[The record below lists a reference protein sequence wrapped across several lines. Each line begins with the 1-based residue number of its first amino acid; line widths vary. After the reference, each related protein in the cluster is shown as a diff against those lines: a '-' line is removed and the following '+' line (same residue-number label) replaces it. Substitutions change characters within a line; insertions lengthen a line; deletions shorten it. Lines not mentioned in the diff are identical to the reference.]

1 MGEQEEALVDLALRR
16 RAFAEEIRT
25 SMNLQ
30 TAALVDALAAVPREQ
45 FLRPGP
51 WTIRG
56 EAEAGRPV
64 RQTPDSDPS
73 HLYQNVSVAID
84 PERQLF
90 NGGPG
95 AVVPWIDALSLG
107 AGHRVLH
114 VGCGLGYYTALMAHV
129 VGPTGRVLALEVD
142 SALATEASHN
152 LGAFGW
158 VEVRN
163 GDGSDPLQEI
173 FDAVV
178 IHAGVTHPLDAWLD
192 ALAAGGR
199 MILPLTATMPQMG
212 PLGKGMTF
220 LLTNEGE
227 WEISARPLN
236 FVAIYSAIGVRD
248 EALNA
253 AIGRALMRGST
264 VPATRLRRDHHQ
276 PEDSCWLHGPTF
288 CLDTL

>member
-1 MGEQEEALVDLALRR
+1 MDLALRR
-16 RAFAEEIRT
+16 RAFAEELRT

-30 TAALVDALAAVPREQ
+30 TAALVNALAAVPREQ

-56 EAEAGRPV
+56 EADAGRPV
-64 RQTPDSDPS
+64 RQTPDADPS

-95 AVVPWIDALSLG
+95 AVVPWIDALNLR

-114 VGCGLGYYTALMAHV
+114 LGCGLGYYTALMAHV

-142 SALATEASHN
+142 SSLALEASHN
-152 LGAFGW
+152 LGALGW

-163 GDGSDPLQEI
+163 GDGSEPLQEV
-173 FDAVV
+173 FDAAV

-227 WEISARPLN
+227 GGISARPLN

-248 EALNA
+248 ESLNA
-253 AIGRALMRGST
+253 AIGRALMRGPT
-264 VPATRLRRDHHQ
+264 VPATRLRRDHHE

-288 CLDTL
+288 CLDTP

>member
-1 MGEQEEALVDLALRR
+1 MDLAVRR
-16 RAFAEEIRT
+16 RAFAEEIGT
-25 SMNLQ
+25 SANLQ
-30 TAALVDALAAVPREQ
+30 TAALVNALAAVPREQ

-56 EAEAGRPV
+56 EGDAGRPV
-64 RQTPDSDPS
+64 RQTPDTDPS
-73 HLYQNVSVAID
+73 QLYQNVSVAID

-95 AVVPWIDALSLG
+95 AVAPWIDALNLR

-142 SALATEASHN
+142 GSLALEAGHN
-152 LGAFGW
+152 LGALGW

-163 GDGSDPLQEI
+163 GDGSEPLQEI

-178 IHAGVTHPLDAWLD
+178 IHAGVTHPLGSWLD

-248 EALNA
+248 ESLNA
-253 AIGRALMRGST
+253 VIGRALMRGPT
-264 VPATRLRRDHHQ
+264 VPATRLRRDHHE
-276 PEDSCWLHGPTF
+276 PADSCWLHGPAF
-288 CLDTL
+288 CLDTP